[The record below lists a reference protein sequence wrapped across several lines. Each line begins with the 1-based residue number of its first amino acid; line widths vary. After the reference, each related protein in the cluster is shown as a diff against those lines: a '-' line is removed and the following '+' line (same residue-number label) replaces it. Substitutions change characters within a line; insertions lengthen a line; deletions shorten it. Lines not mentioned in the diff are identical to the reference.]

1 MYWNKNRPVKH
12 KKVPRN
18 KHTHTWSTNLWQGGQ
33 EHTWGKLSPFNKW
46 CWENWISTCKRMKL
60 PGNRE
65 EAWALVYMI
74 LGLEPSYKTV
84 SRHDWATLTYHHVP
98 WIPQEGSVQFSSVAQ
113 SCPTFCDPH
122 ETQHVRPPWA
132 SPTPGVHSDSVHG
145 VRDAIQPSHPLSSP
159 SPPAPNPSRHQSLF
173 QWVNPSHEVAKVL
186 EFQL

>member
-60 PGNRE
+60 PGKGKRPGHLFTWSWVWN
-65 EAWALVYMI
+65 L
-74 LGLEPSYKTV
+74 
-84 SRHDWATLTYHHVP
+84 LTRPYP
-98 WIPQEGSVQFSSVAQ
+98 GMTGQLSLIIMSPGSHKKGQFSSFAQ

-159 SPPAPNPSRHQSLF
+159 SPLAPNPSQHQSLF